1 MNQLIFL
8 LNLGTLGMHAIRF
21 QNIVSTGLKVG
32 RIVVLRIAEEE
43 REMNPDEEYF
53 VAKMEERAKKID
65 KDDVYSAV

>member
-1 MNQLIFL
+1 
-8 LNLGTLGMHAIRF
+8 MHAIRF

-32 RIVVLRIAEEE
+32 RIVVLQIAEEE

-65 KDDVYSAV
+65 EDEIYSAVEFKKGDWIVKI

>member
-1 MNQLIFL
+1 
-8 LNLGTLGMHAIRF
+8 MHAIRF

-65 KDDVYSAV
+65 EDEIYSAVEFKKGDWIVKI